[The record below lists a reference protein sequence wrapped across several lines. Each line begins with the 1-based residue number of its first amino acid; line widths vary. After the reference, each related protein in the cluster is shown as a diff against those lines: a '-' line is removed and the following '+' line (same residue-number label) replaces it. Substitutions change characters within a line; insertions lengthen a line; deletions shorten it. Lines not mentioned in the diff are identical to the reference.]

1 MSIRIGEVIISA
13 NLIFLGV
20 AYIIFARLSF
30 DRLFPGLFVQ
40 KSKATICLVGVS
52 LAGVAGAFLY
62 SLPARLIAMTSE
74 GLASTMVLSF
84 GSFGGYWGVILGSLC
99 MSLLL
104 RGSPL
109 RQADAFV
116 PGILIGGTVARF
128 ADVFTG
134 ANQGISIHVST
145 LPWFQPF
152 RSWAV
157 FDVAVL
163 LGVLALVQ
171 VSRGARRPPGFVLQ
185 LFLVGYGCIR
195 FGIEF
200 LRNAPSYLGPFTH
213 GQVMA
218 LVQVAAGIVLLV
230 WLRLRRPG
238 QLAASPGRAK

>member
-1 MSIRIGEVIISA
+1 MSIRIGPVIISA

-30 DRLFPGLFVQ
+30 DQLFPGQFAQ
-40 KSKATICLVGVS
+40 KSKATICLLGVS
-52 LAGVAGAFLY
+52 LVGVAGAILY
-62 SLPARLIAMTSE
+62 SLPARLIPMTSE
-74 GLASTMVLSF
+74 GLSSTMVFSF

-99 MSLLL
+99 MSLILK
-104 RGSPL
+104 GTPL

-116 PGILIGGTVARF
+116 PGILTGGVVARL
-128 ADVFTG
+128 ADVFTRT
-134 ANQGISIHVST
+134 NQGFSIHVSA

-157 FDVAVL
+157 FDIAVL
-163 LGVLALVQ
+163 LGMLTLVR
-171 VSRGARRPPGFVLQ
+171 VSQGARRPPGFVLQ
-185 LFLVGYGCIR
+185 LFLVGYGCLR

-200 LRNAPSYLGPFTH
+200 LRNAPSYLGPFAH

-230 WLRLRRPG
+230 WLRWHRP
-238 QLAASPGRAK
+238 QRSAA